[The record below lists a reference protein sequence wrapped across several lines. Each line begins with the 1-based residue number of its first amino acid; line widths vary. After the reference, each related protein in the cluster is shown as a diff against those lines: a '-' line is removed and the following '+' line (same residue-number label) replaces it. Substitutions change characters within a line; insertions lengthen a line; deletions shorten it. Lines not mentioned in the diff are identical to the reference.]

1 MGLHILGTGSYAPE
15 GTLTNEDFTRFIE
28 TNDEWIRTRTGI
40 SERRVATGEPTWYM
54 GAQAAKNAI
63 EAAGIDP
70 AEIGL
75 IIDTTITQD
84 YCTPSMSCIVQRETG
99 AVNAAC
105 FDLNA
110 ACSGFVYAMDMAHR
124 FLKTEPSAKYAL
136 VLANEQLSRIT
147 NYEDRTSCILFGD
160 GAAAAVV
167 EYKEDALYSSHL
179 GADGTGA
186 KFLFAKSSLPDSPF
200 IEREKA
206 DRQWHDFDA
215 QPEGRYPHGMKQDGK
230 EVYRF
235 ATQAMPRAA
244 QAAAEKIG
252 FDLADIDKIVPHQAN
267 IRIIETAMKNMK
279 LPMDK
284 AVVNISH
291 HGNTSSASI
300 PIALDE
306 AVRSGEIKRGDK
318 ICLVGF
324 GAGLTYAAIIME
336 Y

>member
-1 MGLHILGTGSYAPE
+1 MGLHILGTGSFTPD
-15 GTLTNEDFTRFIE
+15 GTLTNEDLTKFIE

-40 SERRVATGEPTWYM
+40 SVRHVATGEPTWYM
-54 GAQAAKNAI
+54 GAEAAKSAI
-63 EAAGIDP
+63 DAAGIDP
-70 AEIGL
+70 ADIAL

-84 YCTPSMSCIVQRETG
+84 YCTPSMSCIIQRETG

-124 FLKTEPSAKYAL
+124 FLKTEPGSKYAL
-136 VLANEQLSRIT
+136 VIANEQLSRIT
-147 NYEDRTSCILFGD
+147 NYEDRSSCILFGD
-160 GAAAAVV
+160 GAAASVV

-186 KFLFAKSSLPDSPF
+186 KYLFAKSALPDSPF
-200 IEREKA
+200 VDEEKVSYE
-206 DRQWHDFDA
+206 WHDFSLA
-215 QPEGRYPHGMKQDGK
+215 PEGKYPHGMKQDGK

-235 ATQAMPRAA
+235 ATHAMPKAA
-244 QAAAEKIG
+244 MAAADKIG
-252 FDLADIDKIVPHQAN
+252 FELSSIDKIVPHQAN

-279 LPMDK
+279 LPIEK
-284 AVVNISH
+284 AVVNIKQ

>member
-1 MGLHILGTGSYAPE
+1 MGLHILGTGSFKPD
-15 GTLTNEDFTRFIE
+15 GMLTNEDLTKFIE

-40 SERRVATGEPTWYM
+40 SVRHVATGEPTWYM
-54 GAQAAKNAI
+54 GAEAAKSAI
-63 EAAGIDP
+63 DAAGIDP
-70 AEIGL
+70 VEIAL

-84 YCTPSMSCIVQRETG
+84 YCTPSMSCIIQRETG

-124 FLKTEPSAKYAL
+124 FLKTEPDSKYAL
-136 VLANEQLSRIT
+136 VIANEQLSRIT
-147 NYEDRTSCILFGD
+147 NYEDRSSCILFGD

-167 EYKEDALYSSHL
+167 EYKEDTLYSSHL

-186 KFLFAKSSLPDSPF
+186 KYLFAKSALPDSPF
-200 IEREKA
+200 VDEEKLSYE
-206 DRQWHDFDA
+206 WHDFSSA
-215 QPEGRYPHGMKQDGK
+215 PEGSYPHGMKQDGK

-235 ATQAMPRAA
+235 ATHAMPKAA
-244 QAAAEKIG
+244 KAAADKIG
-252 FDLADIDKIVPHQAN
+252 FELSSLDKIVPHMEN
-267 IRIIETAMKNMK
+267 IRIIETAMKNLK
-279 LPMDK
+279 LPMEK
-284 AVVNISH
+284 VVVNIKQ

>member
-1 MGLHILGTGSYAPE
+1 MGLHILGTGSFTPD
-15 GTLTNEDFTRFIE
+15 GTLTNEDLTKFIE

-40 SERRVATGEPTWYM
+40 SVRHVATGEPTWYM
-54 GAQAAKNAI
+54 GAEAAKSAI
-63 EAAGIDP
+63 DAARIDP
-70 AEIGL
+70 AEIAL

-84 YCTPSMSCIVQRETG
+84 YCTPSMSCIIQRETG

-124 FLKTEPSAKYAL
+124 FLKTEPDSKYAL
-136 VLANEQLSRIT
+136 VIANEQLSRIT
-147 NYEDRTSCILFGD
+147 NYEDRSSCILFGD

-167 EYKEDALYSSHL
+167 EYKEDTLYSSHL

-186 KFLFAKSSLPDSPF
+186 KYLFAKSALPDSPF
-200 IEREKA
+200 VDEEKLSYE
-206 DRQWHDFDA
+206 WHDFSSA
-215 QPEGRYPHGMKQDGK
+215 PEGNYSHGMKQDGK

-235 ATQAMPRAA
+235 ATHAMPKAA
-244 QAAAEKIG
+244 KAAADKIG
-252 FDLADIDKIVPHQAN
+252 FELGSLDKIVPHQAN
-267 IRIIETAMKNMK
+267 IRIIETAMKNLK
-279 LPMDK
+279 LPMEK
-284 AVVNISH
+284 VVVNIKQ

>member
-1 MGLHILGTGSYAPE
+1 MGLHILGTGSFAPE
-15 GTLTNEDFTRFIE
+15 KTLTNEDFTRFIE

-40 SERRVATGEPTWYM
+40 SVRRVASGEPTWYM
-54 GAQAAKNAI
+54 GAQAAKSAI

-70 AEIGL
+70 IDIGL

-84 YCTPSMSCIVQRETG
+84 YSTPSMSCIIQRETG

-124 FLKTEPSAKYAL
+124 FLQTEPSSKYAL
-136 VLANEQLSRIT
+136 VIANEQLSRIT
-147 NYEDRTSCILFGD
+147 NYEDRSSCILFGD

-167 EYKEDALYSSHL
+167 EYKEDALYSSYL

-186 KFLFAKSSLPDSPF
+186 KYLFAKSALTDSPF
-200 IEREKA
+200 IDEEIASK
-206 DRQWHDFDA
+206 QWHDFDA
-215 QPEGRYPHGMKQDGK
+215 EPEGKYPHGMKQDGK

-235 ATQAMPRAA
+235 ATQAMPKAA
-244 QAAAEKIG
+244 KAAADKIG
-252 FDLADIDKIVPHQAN
+252 FELNDLDKIVPHQAN

-279 LPMDK
+279 LPMEK
-284 AVVNISH
+284 VVVNIAN

-306 AVRSGEIKRGDK
+306 AIRSGEIKRGDK